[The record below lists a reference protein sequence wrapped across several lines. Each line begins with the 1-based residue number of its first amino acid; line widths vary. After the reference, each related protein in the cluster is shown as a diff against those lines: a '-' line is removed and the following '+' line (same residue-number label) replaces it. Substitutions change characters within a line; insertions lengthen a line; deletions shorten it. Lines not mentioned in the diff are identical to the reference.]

1 MKTKNLFKVNFKN
14 GKTYYGLSSVKSTE
28 SFVKTHKNLAKFHLE
43 NPHIHTITN
52 FETLLLEEPFECN
65 LIQSGSLE
73 EIAKL
78 KDSLVESDKMSINYK
93 KSLIEKKKAEKTPL
107 VLIKKEF
114 VKSVK
119 NSKGEILTFIEKN
132 MGIKKGLSE
141 GMKFSQ
147 THPLNQKFCLIT
159 QNIKTI

>member
-1 MKTKNLFKVNFKN
+1 MKTKNLFKVNFKS

-28 SFVKTHKNLAKFHLE
+28 SFVKTHTNLAKFHLE

-52 FETLLLEEPFECN
+52 FETLLLNENFECSF
-65 LIQSGSLE
+65 IKGGSLE

-93 KSLIEKKKAEKTPL
+93 KSVIEKKKAEKNPL
-107 VLIKKEF
+107 TLIKKEF
-114 VKSVK
+114 IKNVK
-119 NSKGEILTFIEKN
+119 NSKGEVLTFIEKTT
-132 MGIKKGLSE
+132 GIKKGLSE

-147 THPLNQKFCLIT
+147 THPLNQNFCLIT
-159 QNIKTI
+159 QSVSVI